1 MALPRDYAQRVYA
14 GVLGK
19 MIGVFMGRPIEGW
32 TYRQIQDRFGEVRG
46 YVNEAVGR
54 PLIVPDDDLSGTFAF
69 LRALED
75 NGYPRDLRSE
85 QIGEAWLNYIV
96 EGRSTLWWGGMGNS
110 TEQTAYYRLKR
121 GVRAPRSGSMEL
133 NTRLIAEQIGAQ
145 IFIDGWAMVAPGD
158 PDLAF
163 HLATEAARV
172 SHDGEAVH
180 AAQVLAVMESLAFV
194 EPRLERLQEAALGYI
209 PRQSVIRR
217 LITDLRELRQHEG
230 DWREAREWL
239 EAHYGY
245 DRYGGNV
252 HVMPNHGVIHL
263 SLLYGQDDF
272 LETLLIANTAGWDT
286 DCNAGNVGCFMGIK
300 NGLAA
305 IDAHPHLR
313 DPLADRLFVSSAEGA
328 RSVTDAVTLTD
339 EIVRAG
345 HRLAV
350 KGRQAPGDAGAQGLE
365 WEPPKGGAQYHFAY
379 PGSLQGFFSEGAACS
394 LANPRGGGLEVRF
407 ALEGGSPCQ
416 LYTRSFLPPEVPEPP
431 DAPYA
436 RNLGSG
442 WNYMLLA
449 SPRFYPGQVLTARF
463 SGEAL
468 PGTTVALA
476 CRYYNPDDRLAIASS
491 APVPLRSEPQE
502 LTWILPDRGGPIADL
517 GLQIA
522 GPAGPGR
529 LLLDA
534 LSVRGEA
541 SVRFI
546 KPQNPDGAATGNMW
560 RRAWVNAVHR
570 LDKRFPE
577 PFRLLHME
585 GLGLISIGSRD
596 WRNYRMRARLRPY
609 LARQAGVA
617 VRYQGLN
624 RFYAVVLCKPGRLQ
638 IVKHRGR
645 SQLLAETPAEWL
657 EGEEVEL
664 QVEVEGSRVRA
675 RLGEVALEA
684 HDPEAPLEAGGV
696 ALLIEEGWLSCE
708 EVVVGPLEGRARS
721 HLSRLAERAVWDSA
735 GR

>member
-1 MALPRDYAQRVYA
+1 MGLPSDYPQRVYA

-32 TYRQIQDRFGEVRG
+32 THAQIQQRFGEVRG
-46 YVNEAVGR
+46 YVHEAVGR

-85 QIGEAWLNYIV
+85 QVGEAWLNYIV

-121 GVRAPRSGSMEL
+121 GVPAPQSGSMEL
-133 NTRLIAEQIGAQ
+133 NTKLIAEQIGAQ

-163 HLATEAARV
+163 RLASEAARV

-194 EPRLERLQEAALGYI
+194 EPRLERLQEAALSYI
-209 PRQSVIRR
+209 PQSSVIRR
-217 LITDLRELRQHEG
+217 LVSDLRELRGHEG
-230 DWREAREWL
+230 DWRKAREWL

-252 HVMPNHGVIHL
+252 HVVPNHGVIHL

-272 LETLLIANTAGWDT
+272 LETLTIANTAGWDT
-286 DCNAGNVGCFMGIK
+286 DCNAGNVGCLMGIK
-300 NGLAA
+300 NGLAG
-305 IDAHPHLR
+305 IDAYPHLR
-313 DPLADRLFVSSAEGA
+313 QPLADRLFVSSAEGA
-328 RSVTDAVTLTD
+328 RSVTDAATLAD

-345 HRLAV
+345 HRLA
-350 KGRQAPGDAGAQGLE
+350 GLE
-365 WEPPKGGAQYHFAY
+365 WEAPKGSAQYHFAY
-379 PGSLQGFFSEGAACS
+379 PGSLQGFFSEDAACS
-394 LANPRGGGLEVRF
+394 LANPEGGGLELRF
-407 ALEGGSPCQ
+407 ALDGRAPCH

-442 WNYMLLA
+442 WNYTLLA
-449 SPRFYPGQVLTARF
+449 SPRFYPGQVVQARLWA
-463 SGEAL
+463 EAL

-476 CRYYNPDDRLAIASS
+476 CRYYDPDDRLVS
-491 APVPLRSEPQE
+491 AWGPPLPLRGGEHQE
-502 LTWILPDRGGPIADL
+502 LSWVLPDRGGPITDL
-517 GLQIA
+517 GLQIV
-522 GPAGPGR
+522 GPAQRGR
-529 LLLDA
+529 LLLEA
-534 LSVRGEA
+534 LSVRGEP
-541 SVRFI
+541 SVRFV
-546 KPQNPDGAATGNMW
+546 KPQNPDGSATGSMW

-570 LDKRFPE
+570 LDRRFPE

-596 WRNYRMRARLRPY
+596 WRDYRVRARLRPY
-609 LARQAGVA
+609 LARQTGVA

-624 RFYAVVLCKPGRLQ
+624 RFYAVVLSKPGRLQ

-645 SQLLAETPAEWL
+645 TQPMAEIQTDWV
-657 EGEEVEL
+657 EGREIEL
-664 QVEVEGSRVRA
+664 RVEVEGSRIRA
-675 RLGEVALEA
+675 SLGEFRLEA
-684 HDPEAPLEAGGV
+684 EDPEAALEAGGI

-708 EVVVGPLEGRARS
+708 EVVVSPL
-721 HLSRLAERAVWDSA
+721 V
-735 GR
+735 